1 MASVCPFSA
10 LAKDKGAMNLNYGPE
25 YETFRQQVRAFIEGH
40 RHLAPAPGDR
50 AARPSPEAIE
60 WQKLLIEHGYTART
74 IPREYGG
81 YGAEPD
87 ILKSRIIA
95 EEFSRARVPGGLAN
109 QGISMLVPTLLE
121 LGTEMQKRRWIEP
134 TLKGEVVWCQG
145 YSEPGAGSDLA
156 NLKTSAR
163 VENGEFV
170 INGQKI
176 WTSTAKHADMI
187 FCLVRTEPDA
197 PMHGGISYLIFS
209 MDTPGI
215 EVRPLKTMTGHA
227 EFNETFF
234 TDVRVPLDQIVGQRG
249 QGWSVANATLGHER
263 GMLGDPDALENR
275 MQALIALM
283 QDEHT
288 GDGRA
293 IHNPVLRDRLVALQA
308 EVAAMKYNGMRV
320 LSDSQKGN
328 PGGMAKLIVKLQS
341 CELAHQISALAIDAM
356 GEMGI
361 LYHHSPRERDGGAWQ
376 WNYMFQLGLI
386 IGGGTAQIQKNI
398 IAERGLYMPREPRPT
413 SMVAVGQ
420 QTRASARQSQGV
432 D

>member
-1 MASVCPFSA
+1 MD
-10 LAKDKGAMNLNYGPE
+10 LAYGPE
-25 YETFRQQVRAFIEGH
+25 YDTFREEVRQFLDQHGDH
-40 RHLAPAPGDR
+40 APAGQGR
-50 AARPSPEAIE
+50 AARPSAEAVE
-60 WQKLLIEHGYTART
+60 WQKLLIEYGYTART
-74 IPREYGG
+74 IPKEYGG

-95 EEFSRARVPGGLAN
+95 EEFARAGVPGGLAN

-121 LGTEMQKRRWIEP
+121 LGTDKQKRQWVEP
-134 TLKGEVVWCQG
+134 TLKGEIVWCQG

-156 NLKTSAR
+156 ALKTSAH

-176 WTSTAKHADMI
+176 WTSTAKQADMI
-187 FCLVRTEPDA
+187 FCLVRTEADA
-197 PMHGGISYLIFS
+197 PKHGGISYLIFS

-234 TDVRVPLDQIVGQRG
+234 TDVRVPMDQIVGQRG
-249 QGWSVANATLGHER
+249 QGWFVANATLGHER

-275 MQALIALM
+275 FQALVKLM
-283 QDEHT
+283 QEERI
-288 GDGRA
+288 GQGRA
-293 IHNPVLRDRLVALQA
+293 IDNAALRDRLAALQA
-308 EVAAMKYNGMRV
+308 EVAAMKYNGMRI
-320 LSDSQKGN
+320 LSDNLKGD

-356 GEMGI
+356 GEIGV
-361 LYHHSPRERDGGAWQ
+361 LYHGSERERDGGAWQ

-398 IAERGLYMPREPRPT
+398 IAERGLDMPREPKLAKPAPAQQGAA
-413 SMVAVGQ
+413 VA
-420 QTRASARQSQGV
+420 ARQQQGAA
-432 D
+432 

>member
-1 MASVCPFSA
+1 MD
-10 LAKDKGAMNLNYGPE
+10 LEYGPE
-25 YETFRQQVRAFIEGH
+25 YDAFREEVRQFLKSHGD
-40 RHLAPAPGDR
+40 RAPAGQGR
-50 AARPSPEAIE
+50 AARPSTEAVE

-74 IPREYGG
+74 IPTEYGG

-95 EEFSRARVPGGLAN
+95 EEFARAGIPGGLAN

-121 LGTEMQKRRWIEP
+121 LGTEAQKRQWVEP

-156 NLKTSAR
+156 SLKTSAR
-163 VENGEFV
+163 IENSEFV

-176 WTSTAKHADMI
+176 WTSTAKQADMI

-197 PMHGGISYLIFS
+197 PKHGGISYLIFS

-234 TDVRVPLDQIVGQRG
+234 TDVRVPMDQIVGQRG
-249 QGWSVANATLGHER
+249 QGWFVANATLGHER

-275 MQALIALM
+275 FHALVKLM
-283 QDEHT
+283 QKERV
-288 GDGRA
+288 GQGRA
-293 IHNPVLRDRLVALQA
+293 IDNAVLRDRLAALQA

-320 LSDSQKGN
+320 LSDNLKGD

-356 GEMGI
+356 GEIGI
-361 LYHHSPRERDGGAWQ
+361 LYHGSNREREGGAWQ

-398 IAERGLYMPREPRPT
+398 IAERGLDMPREPKLAKPAPAEQAAA
-413 SMVAVGQ
+413 VA
-420 QTRASARQSQGV
+420 ARQKQGAA
-432 D
+432 